1 MEVNRVAL
9 DIILQKIQPNKVIVL
24 LGARRV
30 GKTELIKKLIEKVTE
45 KVLFLNGDD
54 IESHN
59 LLEVQSTANFKRLL
73 GDTKFLIIDE
83 AQEIPAIGKKLKLMV
98 DTIDDLKVLV
108 TGSSAFEIN
117 NQLGEPLVGR
127 LKTIMYIRF

>member
-1 MEVNRVAL
+1 LAL
-9 DIILQKIQPNKVIVL
+9 DLVLQKMQPNKVVVL

-30 GKTELIKKLIEKVTE
+30 GKIELIKKLMGKVTE

-54 IESHN
+54 IDTHN
-59 LLEVQSTANFKRLL
+59 LLEIQSTANFKRLL

-98 DTIDDLKVLV
+98 DTIEDLKVLV

-127 LKTIMYIRF
+127 MKTINLFPIA